1 MANGIDLGSY
11 GSRGQVRTAL
21 LSLKLAEVAWM
32 REKTGTWP
40 VLLLD
45 EILAEL
51 DAKRRQDLLDYL
63 ADSEQTMM
71 TTTDVNLF
79 APAFVEAST
88 VWKIDGGRRLELK
101 WGSLIFVFMIRKKP
115 HRSNLC
121 GFLLQFLRFF
131 YPLDAWGSKVASRF
145 LMRIAVAMIHSTEGK
160 IRS

>member
-1 MANGIDLGSY
+1 MSCVFWQTGLIWGDY

-63 ADSEQTMM
+63 VNSEQTMM

-79 APAFVEAST
+79 DPAFVEAST
-88 VWKIDGGRRLELK
+88 VWKIDAGAGEYVREGGMSIGGMK
-101 WGSLIFVFMIRKKP
+101 SRKFP
-115 HRSNLC
+115 
-121 GFLLQFLRFF
+121 
-131 YPLDAWGSKVASRF
+131 
-145 LMRIAVAMIHSTEGK
+145 ISTL
-160 IRS
+160 